1 MATAIA
7 FPPGKH
13 YLVLE
18 YLILRVILVSE
29 SKCVEKVVG
38 DGRENEKPLSVMW
51 LTAASNQGHPTRI

>member
-7 FPPGKH
+7 FSRPGSTTCM
-13 YLVLE
+13 VLE
-18 YLILRVILVSE
+18 YLILIVVLVSE

-51 LTAASNQGHPTRI
+51 LTAASNG